1 MVPRVIG
8 QTAKA
13 MTTKSGGSRPKR
25 KWDEPSFFAKLTEEH
40 GTEEAKIARSIL
52 EWAHSNGLR
61 VWWGEGAKFGSFFP
75 LFDYD
80 NETYWTVSVWTS
92 GTVEIQFQMMIPE
105 KYPFSNEAIR
115 AEMRERFNVVP
126 GINIPENAI
135 SKRPSIKLAILKDS
149 AVLKQFLAVLD
160 WMISEIKK
168 KPVAAQT
175 QD

>member
-1 MVPRVIG
+1 
-8 QTAKA
+8 
-13 MTTKSGGSRPKR
+13 
-25 KWDEPSFFAKLTEEH
+25 
-40 GTEEAKIARSIL
+40 
-52 EWAHSNGLR
+52 
-61 VWWGEGAKFGSFFP
+61 
-75 LFDYD
+75 
-80 NETYWTVSVWTS
+80 
-92 GTVEIQFQMMIPE
+92 MMIPE

-115 AEMRERFNVVP
+115 AEMRERFNMVP

-168 KPVAAQT
+168 KPVAAQA